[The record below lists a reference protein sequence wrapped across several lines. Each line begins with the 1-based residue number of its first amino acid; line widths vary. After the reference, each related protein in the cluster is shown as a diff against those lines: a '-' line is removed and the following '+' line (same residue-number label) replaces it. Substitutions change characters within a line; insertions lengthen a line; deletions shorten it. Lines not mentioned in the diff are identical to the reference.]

1 MIVPFGHVLFLAAI
15 LFTMGAICAAARRNL
30 IMILIGIEIMFNAAG
45 LAFVGAALAW
55 GTLDGQVFVIFIIGA
70 AAAEAGVGLVLFNY
84 LNRRTGSA
92 NADSYN
98 ALKG

>member
-1 MIVPFGHVLFLAAI
+1 MIVALGHVLFLAAI
-15 LFTMGAICAAARRNL
+15 LFIMGAICAVARRNL
-30 IMILIGIEIMFNAAG
+30 IMILIGVEIMFNAAG

-70 AAAEAGVGLVLFNY
+70 AAAEAGVGLILINY

-98 ALKG
+98 TLKG

>member
-1 MIVPFGHVLFLAAI
+1 MIVALGHVLFLAAI

-30 IMILIGIEIMFNAAG
+30 IMILIGVEIMFNAAG
-45 LAFVGAALAW
+45 LAFVGAALAR
-55 GTLDGQVFVIFIIGA
+55 GTLDGQVFVIFIIGV
-70 AAAEAGVGLVLFNY
+70 AAAEAGVGLVLINY

-98 ALKG
+98 TLKG